1 MTTVI
6 TIFIIIYAVSLAF
19 MTIVI
24 TIAKAWDED
33 KNYVTLAV
41 FAPVINTLVFC
52 IGSFLNCNKNFR
64 ISTTIFYVVPTDI
77 YKRHK
82 DKEKLKH
89 KHDPRWNLMNNREN
103 E

>member
-6 TIFIIIYAVSLAF
+6 TIFIIIYAVSIAF
-19 MTIVI
+19 MTTVV
-24 TIAKAWDED
+24 TIAKTWDED
-33 KNYVTLAV
+33 RKLVVTSV

-52 IGSFLNCNKNFR
+52 VG
-64 ISTTIFYVVPTDI
+64 IFCVVPTDI

-89 KHDPRWNLMNNREN
+89 RHDPRWNLMNNRKK
-103 E
+103 

>member
-1 MTTVI
+1 MITFI

-19 MTIVI
+19 MTFVV
-24 TIAKAWDED
+24 TVANGWDED
-33 KNYVTLAV
+33 RKLVVTAV

-52 IGSFLNCNKNFR
+52 LG
-64 ISTTIFYVVPTDI
+64 IFYVVPSDI

-89 KHDPRWNLMNNREN
+89 KHDPRWNLMNNREK
-103 E
+103 

>member
-19 MTIVI
+19 MVTVVTIN
-24 TIAKAWDED
+24 KRWDED
-33 KNYVTLAV
+33 RKLVVTCV
-41 FAPVINTLVFC
+41 FAPVINTLVLC
-52 IGSFLNCNKNFR
+52 VG
-64 ISTTIFYVVPTDI
+64 IFYVVPTDI
-77 YKRHK
+77 YKLYK

-89 KHDPRWNLMNNREN
+89 RHDPRWNLMNNREN

>member
-6 TIFIIIYAVSLAF
+6 TIFIIIYTVSLAF
-19 MTIVI
+19 MATVI
-24 TIAKAWDED
+24 TINKAWKSWDED
-33 KNYVTLAV
+33 KNYVALAL
-41 FAPVINTLVFC
+41 FAPVINTIVFC
-52 IGSFLNCNKNFR
+52 VG
-64 ISTTIFYVVPTDI
+64 IFYVVPTDI

>member
-6 TIFIIIYAVSLAF
+6 TIFIIIYAVSVAF
-19 MTIVI
+19 MATVVAIN
-24 TIAKAWDED
+24 KAWDED
-33 KNYVTLAV
+33 EDRKLVVIGV

-52 IGSFLNCNKNFR
+52 VG
-64 ISTTIFYVVPTDI
+64 IFYIVPTDM

-89 KHDPRWNLMNNREN
+89 KHDPRWNLMNNRKK
-103 E
+103 

>member
-19 MTIVI
+19 MATVV
-24 TIAKAWDED
+24 TIAKTWDDER
-33 KNYVTLAV
+33 KLAITCV
-41 FAPVINTLVFC
+41 FAPVINTLVLC
-52 IGSFLNCNKNFR
+52 VG
-64 ISTTIFYVVPTDI
+64 IFYVVSTDI

-89 KHDPRWNLMNNREN
+89 KHDPRWNLMNNRKK
-103 E
+103 

>member
-1 MTTVI
+1 MITVI
-6 TIFIIIYAVSLAF
+6 TIFIIIYTVSLAF
-19 MTIVI
+19 MATII
-24 TIAKAWDED
+24 TINKAWDED
-33 KNYVTLAV
+33 KNYVALVV

-52 IGSFLNCNKNFR
+52 LG
-64 ISTTIFYVVPTDI
+64 IFYVVPTDI

-89 KHDPRWNLMNNREN
+89 RYDPRWNLMNKREN

>member
-6 TIFIIIYAVSLAF
+6 TIFIIIYAVSVAF
-19 MTIVI
+19 MTTVV
-24 TIAKAWDED
+24 TIAKTWDDER
-33 KNYVTLAV
+33 KLAVTCV

-52 IGSFLNCNKNFR
+52 IG
-64 ISTTIFYVVPTDI
+64 IFYVVPTDI